1 MMKLLQKLILYYCI
15 ILCIPETVLGQ
26 DAAIFSQFTL
36 NPYQFNPSFAAQ
48 KGYSEANIFY
58 RKQWLGI
65 ENAPEVGAF
74 NIQTPVG
81 RNVSLGFNV
90 YSNKTILL
98 NTTAALATFAYRVR
112 LGYYHHLN
120 FGISGGAA
128 MNNFDLN
135 AVSDTNDPALA
146 NVVQKST
153 YVSSQFGINYQIK
166 NFNIGFALPNVL
178 DSKPNSLKEFQEV
191 KFSPFRNKFGSA
203 SYNFNL
209 GDVQLS
215 PTVIYRALDTRQ
227 DQWEGMLIA
236 TYKGF
241 LWMGASYRDG
251 YGITGFIGVKLKG
264 LYRVGYAYEHPT
276 SSISKASSGSHEI
289 YFGARLGKRD
299 REEQFVLD
307 KKKSDS
313 LAQVALAS
321 KELERQK
328 QELAEAEQKKPVV
341 QEEAVAVVVP
351 PVITEEPTLPK
362 TEDKP
367 VVEEKPVVIAE
378 EKPKE
383 EPPADYYV
391 VLGAYR
397 NQQNALK
404 QMRDLRDRSMLPQ
417 MLYDLEKNYYYVY
430 IHKSNNRED
439 ALAEL
444 VKERER
450 NRFAGVWIY
459 KAPKK

>member
-1 MMKLLQKLILYYCI
+1 MKLLQKLILSNCI
-15 ILCIPETVLGQ
+15 ILYIAATAFGQ
-26 DAAIFSQFTL
+26 DAAVFSQFTL
-36 NPYQFNPSFAAQ
+36 NPYQFNPSYAAQ
-48 KGYSEANIFY
+48 RGYTEANIFY

-65 ENAPEVGAF
+65 ENAPEIGAF

-81 RNVSLGFNV
+81 RNVSLGLNV

-120 FGISGGAA
+120 FGLSGGVA

-135 AVSDTNDPALA
+135 AVDDTNDPALA

-153 YVSSQFGINYQIK
+153 YVTSQFGINYQFK

-178 DSKPNSLKEFQEV
+178 ESKPTSLQEFQDI
-191 KFSPFRNKFGSA
+191 KFSPFNNKFGSA
-203 SYNFNL
+203 TYNFNL
-209 GDVQLS
+209 RDVQLS
-215 PTVIYRALDTRQ
+215 PTVIYRALDTQQ

-236 TYKGF
+236 TYKSF
-241 LWMGASYRDG
+241 LWVGASYRDG

-289 YFGARLGKRD
+289 YFGARLGKHD
-299 REEQFVLD
+299 REEQYVLD

-313 LAQVALAS
+313 LAQVALAN
-321 KELERQK
+321 KELEDEKKK
-328 QELAEAEQKKPVV
+328 QEQAAAEKPAV
-341 QEEAVAVVVP
+341 QEELAPAIVVAPVV
-351 PVITEEPTLPK
+351 IAQEPTPQK
-362 TEDKP
+362 
-367 VVEEKPVVIAE
+367 VEEKQAVIIAE

-383 EPPADYYV
+383 EIQTSYYV

-397 NQQNALK
+397 NQENALK
-404 QMRDLRDRSMLPQ
+404 HMRDLRERSLLPQ
-417 MLYDLEKNYYYVY
+417 MLYVLEKNYYYVY
-430 IHKSNNRED
+430 TFKTANHES

-444 VKERER
+444 IKERER
-450 NRFAGVWIY
+450 NRYPGVWLY
-459 KAPKK
+459 KETKKK

>member
-1 MMKLLQKLILYYCI
+1 MKLLQKIILSNCI
-15 ILCIPETVLGQ
+15 ILCIAGTALSQ

-36 NPYQFNPSFAAQ
+36 NPYQFNPSYAAQ
-48 KGYSEANIFY
+48 NGYSEANVFY

-74 NIQTPVG
+74 NIQTPMG
-81 RNVSLGFNV
+81 RNVSLGFNI

-135 AVSDTNDPALA
+135 AVADTNDPALA
-146 NVVQKST
+146 NVVQKNV
-153 YVSSQFGINYQIK
+153 YVTSQFGINYQFK

-178 DSKPNSLKEFQEV
+178 DSKPNSLKDFQDV
-191 KFSPFRNKFGSA
+191 KFSPFSNKFGSA

-209 GDVQLS
+209 RDVQLS

-227 DQWEGMLIA
+227 DQWEGMLLA
-236 TYKGF
+236 TYKSF
-241 LWMGASYRDG
+241 LWVGASYRDG
-251 YGITGFIGVKLKG
+251 YGVTGFIGVKLKG

-276 SSISKASSGSHEI
+276 SNISKASNGSHEI

-299 REEQFVLD
+299 REEQFILA

-313 LAQVALAS
+313 LAQVAYANKVLE
-321 KELERQK
+321 KEK
-328 QELAEAEQKKPVV
+328 QELAVAEQKKHAA
-341 QEEAVAVVVP
+341 QDEAVQVVVA
-351 PVITEEPTLPK
+351 PVITEQPSIPK
-362 TEDKP
+362 VEEKP
-367 VVEEKPVVIAE
+367 IVEEKPVVIAE
-378 EKPKE
+378 EKTIE
-383 EPPADYYV
+383 EVPADYYV

-397 NQQNALK
+397 NQENALK
-404 QMRDLRDRSMLPQ
+404 QMRDLRERSLLPQ
-417 MLYDLEKNYYYVY
+417 MLYVLEKNYYYVY
-430 IHKSNNRED
+430 TFKTMSRED

-444 VKERER
+444 IKERER

-459 KAPKK
+459 KAPRKK

>member
-1 MMKLLQKLILYYCI
+1 MKLLQKFILSKCI
-15 ILCIPETVLGQ
+15 ILCVARITFGQ
-26 DAAIFSQFTL
+26 DAAVFSQFTL
-36 NPYQFNPSFAAQ
+36 NPYQFNPSYAAQ
-48 KGYSEANIFY
+48 KGYTEANIFY

-81 RNVSLGFNV
+81 RNVSLGLNL

-135 AVSDTNDPALA
+135 AVASANDPALA
-146 NVVQKST
+146 NALQKST
-153 YVSSQFGINYQIK
+153 YVTSQFGVNYQYK
-166 NFNIGFALPNVL
+166 NLNLGFALPNVL
-178 DSKPNSLKEFQEV
+178 DSKPASLKEFQDV
-191 KFSPFRNKFGSA
+191 KFSPFNNKFGSA

-209 GDVQLS
+209 REIQLS
-215 PTVIYRALDTRQ
+215 PTIIYRALDTEQ
-227 DQWEGMLIA
+227 DQWEGMLMA
-236 TYKGF
+236 TYKSF
-241 LWMGASYRDG
+241 LWLGASYRDG
-251 YGITGFIGVKLKG
+251 YGVTGFIGIKLKG

-276 SSISKASSGSHEI
+276 SNIAKASNGSHEI

-313 LAQVALAS
+313 LTQVALAN
-321 KELERQK
+321 KELEKQK
-328 QELAEAEQKKPVV
+328 QQITEHKKPTAQQEADTVV
-341 QEEAVAVVVP
+341 TAPVGAQEPAP
-351 PVITEEPTLPK
+351 LK
-362 TEDKP
+362 
-367 VVEEKPVVIAE
+367 VEEKQEIFIEKKPSE
-378 EKPKE
+378 EI
-383 EPPADYYV
+383 PADYYV

-404 QMRDLRDRSMLPQ
+404 QIRDLREHSMLPQ
-417 MLYDLEKNYYYVY
+417 ILYVLEKNYYYVY
-430 IHKSNNRED
+430 TFKSMSRED

-444 VKERER
+444 IKERER
-450 NRFAGVWIY
+450 NRFPDVWIY
-459 KAPKK
+459 KALRKK